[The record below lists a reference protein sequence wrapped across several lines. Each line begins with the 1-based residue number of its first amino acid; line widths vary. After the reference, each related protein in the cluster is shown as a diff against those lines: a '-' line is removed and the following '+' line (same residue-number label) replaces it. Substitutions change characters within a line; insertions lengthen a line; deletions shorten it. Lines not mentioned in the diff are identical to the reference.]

1 MGRPKKIIIPAEIQ
15 DMEMDA
21 LRLEVASLRQQVAD
35 APPRVM
41 KVEAMP
47 EKHLTDADLAP
58 KWTVPRQACGRLDLL
73 EDGISAYCFD
83 GSKMREFIPGQTI
96 SDVTVGVQRT
106 VLAIITGAADQYRQ
120 NMTNRGQIVQTA
132 PMEFDA

>member
-1 MGRPKKIIIPAEIQ
+1 MGRPKKIIIPEEIQ

-35 APPRVM
+35 APPQVM

-47 EKHLTDADLAP
+47 KRHLTDSDIAP
-58 KWTVPRQACGRLDLL
+58 PWTVPRQACGRMDLL
-73 EDGISAYCFD
+73 EDGISAHCSD
-83 GSKMREFIPGQTI
+83 GSRMREFIPGQTI
-96 SDVTVGVQRT
+96 KGVTVGVKRT

-120 NMTNRGQIVQTA
+120 NMTNRGRIVQNA